1 MIDYHVLTLFPDQVT
16 TYFNTS
22 ITGRAVTKGLVSLE
36 CLYIRDFATNN
47 YGKIDDTMYG
57 GGTGLLIQCEPVFR
71 AWSSVAEKCEK
82 AGRPKPHTVYM
93 SPKGYVFDQ
102 KKAKELAQYEDLV
115 IICGHYEGIDARVI
129 DEICDEEI
137 SIGDYVLTG
146 GELAACVIIDSV
158 SRMIEGVLPN
168 QEAYS
173 NESHMGGV
181 LEAPQYTKPEVW
193 HDKKVPD
200 VLLSGDLKRIQEHN
214 RIMSYIETMQKRPD
228 MFDKLEIT
236 EEEWQKILALKK
248 SL

>member
-1 MIDYHVLTLFPDQVT
+1 MRFSVLTLFPDQIT
-16 TYFNTS
+16 DHLGKS
-22 ITGRAVTKGLVSLE
+22 ITGKAIEKGIIEVQAKD
-36 CLYIRDFATNN
+36 IREHAIND
-47 YGKIDDTMYG
+47 YGKVDDTLYG
-57 GGTGLLIQCEPVFR
+57 GGTGMLMQCDPVYDT
-71 AWSSVAEKCEK
+71 WKDICGDGK
-82 AGRPKPHTVYM
+82 KPYTVYV
-93 SPKGYVFDQ
+93 SPKGSVLNQ
-102 KKAKELAQYEDLV
+102 AKVIELSKKEHLC
-115 IICGHYEGIDARVI
+115 IICGHYEGIDSRVI

-181 LEAPQYTKPEVW
+181 LEAPQYTKPETW
-193 HDKKVPD
+193 HDKKVPE
-200 VLLSGDLKRIQEHN
+200 VLLSGDLKKIQDHN

>member
-1 MIDYHVLTLFPDQVT
+1 MIFSVLTLFPDQIT
-16 TYFNTS
+16 DHLGKS
-22 ITGRAVTKGLVSLE
+22 ITGKAIEKGIIEVQAKD
-36 CLYIRDFATNN
+36 IREHAIND
-47 YGKIDDTMYG
+47 YGKVDDTLYG
-57 GGTGLLIQCEPVFR
+57 GGTGMLMQCDPVYDS
-71 AWSSVAEKCEK
+71 WKDICEDGK
-82 AGRPKPHTVYM
+82 KPYTVYV
-93 SPKGYVFDQ
+93 SPKGSVLNQ
-102 KKAKELAQYEDLV
+102 AKVIELSKKEHLC
-115 IICGHYEGIDARVI
+115 IICGHYEGIDSRVI

-181 LEAPQYTKPEVW
+181 LEAPQYTKPETW
-193 HDKKVPD
+193 HDKKVPE
-200 VLLSGDLKRIQEHN
+200 VLLSGDLKKIQDHN

-236 EEEWQKILALKK
+236 EEEWQKILALKN

>member
-1 MIDYHVLTLFPDQVT
+1 MRFSVLTLFPDQIT
-16 TYFNTS
+16 DHLGKS
-22 ITGRAVTKGLVSLE
+22 ITGKALEKGIIEVQAKD
-36 CLYIRDFATNN
+36 IREHAIND
-47 YGKIDDTMYG
+47 YGKVDDTLYG
-57 GGTGLLIQCEPVFR
+57 GGTGMLMQCDPVYDT
-71 AWSSVAEKCEK
+71 WKDICGDGK
-82 AGRPKPHTVYM
+82 KPYTVYV
-93 SPKGYVFDQ
+93 SPKGSVLNQ
-102 KKAKELAQYEDLV
+102 AKVIELSKKEHLC
-115 IICGHYEGIDARVI
+115 IICGHYEGIDSRVI

-193 HDKKVPD
+193 HEQKVPE
-200 VLLSGDLKRIQEHN
+200 VLLSGDLKKIQDHN

>member
-1 MIDYHVLTLFPDQVT
+1 MRFSVLTLFPDQIT
-16 TYFNTS
+16 DHLGKS
-22 ITGRAVTKGLVSLE
+22 ITGKAIEKGIIEVQAKD
-36 CLYIRDFATNN
+36 IREHAIND
-47 YGKIDDTMYG
+47 YGKVDDTLYG
-57 GGTGLLIQCEPVFR
+57 GGTGMLMQCDPVYDS
-71 AWSSVAEKCEK
+71 WKDICEDGK
-82 AGRPKPHTVYM
+82 KPYTVYV
-93 SPKGYVFDQ
+93 SPKGSVLNQ
-102 KKAKELAQYEDLV
+102 AKVIELSKKEHLC
-115 IICGHYEGIDARVI
+115 IICGHYEGIDSRVI

-168 QEAYS
+168 QEAYF

-181 LEAPQYTKPEVW
+181 LEAPQYTKPETW
-193 HDKKVPD
+193 HDKKVPE
-200 VLLSGDLKRIQEHN
+200 VLLSGDLKKIQDHN

>member
-1 MIDYHVLTLFPDQVT
+1 MRFSVLTLFPDQIT
-16 TYFNTS
+16 DHLGKS
-22 ITGRAVTKGLVSLE
+22 ITGKAIEKSIIEVQAKD
-36 CLYIRDFATNN
+36 IRDHAIND
-47 YGKIDDTMYG
+47 YGKVDDTLYG
-57 GGTGLLIQCEPVFR
+57 GGTGMLMQCDPVYDS
-71 AWSSVAEKCEK
+71 WKDLCAEGK
-82 AGRPKPHTVYM
+82 KPYTVYV
-93 SPKGYVFDQ
+93 SPKGSVLNQ
-102 KKAKELAQYEDLV
+102 NKVIELSRKEHLC
-115 IICGHYEGIDARVI
+115 IICGHYEGIDSRVI

-200 VLLSGDLKRIQEHN
+200 VLLSGDLKKIQDHN
-214 RIMSYIETMQKRPD
+214 RIMSYIETMEKRPD

-236 EEEWQKILALKK
+236 EEDWQKILALKK